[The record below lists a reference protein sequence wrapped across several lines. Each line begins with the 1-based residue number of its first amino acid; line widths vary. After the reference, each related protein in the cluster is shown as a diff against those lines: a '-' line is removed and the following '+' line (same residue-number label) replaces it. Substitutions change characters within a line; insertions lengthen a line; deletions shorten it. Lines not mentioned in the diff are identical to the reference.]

1 MSPWLIVVIA
11 GLMETGWAIGLK
23 YSDGFTRL
31 WPSVLT
37 IVGAVAS
44 FWLLSLAM
52 KTLPVGTTYAVWV
65 AIGMVGTAIAA
76 ALLFDEPLGLMRV
89 AGIGLILAGITM
101 LKLA

>member
-1 MSPWLIVVIA
+1 MNPWIIVVIA

-31 WPSVLT
+31 VPSVLT
-37 IVGAVAS
+37 IAGAVAS

-76 ALLFDEPLGLMRV
+76 AMLFDEPLGLMRV
-89 AGIGLILAGITM
+89 AGIALILGGIAL
-101 LKLA
+101 LKLS